1 MAPDLALSPFLFP
14 AHSVYDRMERSEM
27 RSQTKVLLVPFLLAV
42 TAPPSSALQA
52 PASSTASQQAHLHQ
66 QKADEY
72 LRDKRPDLAIPEFT
86 AVLTADPQ
94 NLDAQANLGVL
105 LFFAGKP
112 NEAEPHLRAALAI
125 NPSLAKLRML
135 LGTCEHRQGHLGDAR
150 RDITAALPQI
160 TDPKVRQQAGLE
172 IIEIDTALN
181 DMPAAADLATQL
193 KKDFPKDPEV
203 LFAAWS
209 VYSDLADEAVLDLS
223 LAAPQSAQMHQAM
236 AHVLIRE
243 RDNKAAIENLREA
256 LRINPALP
264 GAHYELA
271 ELLRLSTLPAD
282 KAEAADQYKLAIQYE
297 PNDAASLTRL
307 GDIAAESEDHASA
320 IARYKQALAA
330 QPNYINAE
338 IGLAYELNETGHPD
352 EAVPLLQQAIHNDP
366 MSMLAHFR
374 LSAVYRR
381 LHRPDDAKRE
391 LTEYEKLKTMKDN
404 LRNVYDTMRLDSPQG
419 KDVSR

>member
-1 MAPDLALSPFLFP
+1 
-14 AHSVYDRMERSEM
+14 M
-27 RSQTKVLLVPFLLAV
+27 RSQTKLLLGFLLL
-42 TAPPSSALQA
+42 TG
-52 PASSTASQQAHLHQ
+52 TASRPARAFARQAASDSSISQQIRLHQ
-66 QKADEY
+66 QKADAY
-72 LRDKRPDLAIPEFT
+72 LHDKKPELAIPEFA
-86 AVLTADPQ
+86 AVVAADPQ

-105 LFFAGKP
+105 LFFAGKAD
-112 NEAEPHLRAALAI
+112 EAEPHLRAALNI
-125 NPSLAKLRML
+125 DPSLAKLRML
-135 LGTCEHRQGHLGDAR
+135 LGTCEHRQGHLEDAR

-181 DMPAAADLATQL
+181 DLPAAADVATQM
-193 KKDFPKDPEV
+193 KKDFPNDPEV
-203 LFAAWS
+203 LFAAWR

-256 LRINPALP
+256 LKINPALP

-282 KAEAADQYKLAIQYE
+282 KAEAVEQYKLAVQYQ

-307 GDIAAESEDHASA
+307 GEVAGEAEDHTTAV
-320 IARYKQALAA
+320 ARYKQALAA
-330 QPNYINAE
+330 QPHYVDAL
-338 IGLAYELNETGHPD
+338 IGLAYELNETGHP
-352 EAVPLLQQAIHNDP
+352 EQAVPLLKSAISNDP

-374 LSAVYRR
+374 LSAVYRK
-381 LHRPDDAKRE
+381 LHQPEDAKRE
-391 LTEYEKLKTMKDN
+391 LGEYEKLKTMKDN

>member
-1 MAPDLALSPFLFP
+1 
-14 AHSVYDRMERSEM
+14 M
-27 RSQTKVLLVPFLLAV
+27 RSQTKFLLTPLLLAV
-42 TAPPSSALQA
+42 AAPGFGALQ
-52 PASSTASQQAHLHQ
+52 QATTPGSAEQARTHQ
-66 QKADEY
+66 QKADAY
-72 LRDKRPDLAIPEFT
+72 LRDKRPDLAIPEFS
-86 AVLTADPQ
+86 AVLATDPQ

-105 LFFAGKP
+105 LFFDGKP
-112 NEAEPHLRAALAI
+112 SEAEPHLQAALSI
-125 NPSLAKLRML
+125 DPSLAKLRML
-135 LGTCEHRQGHLGDAR
+135 LGTCEHHLGHLEDAR

-172 IIEIDTALN
+172 IIEIDTVLN
-181 DMPAAADLATQL
+181 DLPAAADVATQL
-193 KKDFPKDPEV
+193 KKDFPSDPEV
-203 LFAAWS
+203 LFAAWN
-209 VYSDLADEAVLDLS
+209 VYTDLADEAVLDLS

-256 LRINPALP
+256 LKINPALP

-282 KAEAADQYKLAIQYE
+282 KAEAAEQYKLAIQYQ

-307 GDIAAESEDHASA
+307 GDIAGENEDHTTA
-320 IARYKQALAA
+320 IARYKQALTA
-330 QPNYINAE
+330 QPNYTDAQ
-338 IGLAYELNETGHPD
+338 IGLAYELSETGHPD
-352 EAVPLLQQAIHNDP
+352 EAVPLLQQAINNDP

-391 LTEYEKLKTMKDN
+391 IAQYEKLKSMKDN

-419 KDVSR
+419 KDVSK

>member
-1 MAPDLALSPFLFP
+1 
-14 AHSVYDRMERSEM
+14 M
-27 RSQTKVLLVPFLLAV
+27 RSQTKFLLAPLLLAV
-42 TAPPSSALQA
+42 VATRSGALQQ
-52 PASSTASQQAHLHQ
+52 PSTSTASEQTRVHQ
-66 QKADEY
+66 QKADAY
-72 LRDKRPDLAIPEFT
+72 LRDKRPDLAIPEFS
-86 AVLTADPQ
+86 AVLEADPQ

-112 NEAEPHLRAALAI
+112 DEAEPHLRAALTI
-125 NPSLAKLRML
+125 DPTLAKLRML
-135 LGTCEHRQGHLGDAR
+135 LGTSEHRQGHLEDAR
-150 RDITAALPQI
+150 HDLVAALPQI

-181 DMPAAADLATQL
+181 DLPAAADVAAQM
-193 KKDFPKDPEV
+193 KKDFPQDPEV

-223 LAAPQSAQMHQAM
+223 IAAPHSAQMHQAM

-243 RDNKAAIENLREA
+243 RDNKAAVENLREA
-256 LRINPALP
+256 LKINPALP

-271 ELLRLSTLPAD
+271 ELLRLSTVPAD
-282 KAEAADQYKLAIQYE
+282 KAEAAEQYKLAIQYQ

-307 GDIAAESEDHASA
+307 GDIAGETEDHTTA

-330 QPNYINAE
+330 QPNYTDAE
-338 IGLAYELNETGHPD
+338 VGLAYELSETGHSD
-352 EAVPLLQQAIHNDP
+352 EAVPLLQQAINNDP

-374 LSAVYRR
+374 LSVVYRR

-391 LTEYEKLKTMKDN
+391 LAQYQSLKTMKDN

>member
-1 MAPDLALSPFLFP
+1 
-14 AHSVYDRMERSEM
+14 M
-27 RSQTKVLLVPFLLAV
+27 RSQTKVLLGSLIIAGMSVQCGATLR
-42 TAPPSSALQA
+42 
-52 PASSTASQQAHLHQ
+52 PASLPSQETRMGLTLEQASKGSAGPEQARSHQ
-66 QKADEY
+66 QKGDEY
-72 LRDKRPDLAIPEFT
+72 LREKRPDLAIPEFA
-86 AVLTADPQ
+86 AVVATEPG

-112 NEAEPHLRAALAI
+112 DEAEPHLRAALAI

-135 LGTCEHRQGHLGDAR
+135 LGTCEHRQGHLVDAR
-150 RDITAALPQI
+150 NDISTALPEI

-181 DMPAAADLATQL
+181 DLPAAATVAGQL
-193 KKDFPKDPEV
+193 KKDFPTDPEV
-203 LFAAWS
+203 LFAAWR

-223 LAAPQSAQMHQAM
+223 LAAPESAQMHQAM

-256 LRINPALP
+256 LKINPALP

-282 KAEAADQYKLAIQYE
+282 KAEATEQYKLAIQYQ

-307 GDIAAESEDHASA
+307 GEIAGEAEDHTTA
-320 IARYKQALAA
+320 ISRYKQALAA
-330 QPNYINAE
+330 QPQYADAL
-338 IGLAYELNETGHPD
+338 IGLAYELSETGHPD
-352 EAVPLLQQAIHNDP
+352 QAVPLLKQAISNDP
-366 MSMLAHFR
+366 LSMLAHFR

-381 LHRPDDAKRE
+381 LHQPEDAKRE
-391 LTEYEKLKTMKDN
+391 LAEYEKLKTMKDN
-404 LRNVYDTMRLDSPQG
+404 LRNIYDTMRLDSPQG

>member
-1 MAPDLALSPFLFP
+1 
-14 AHSVYDRMERSEM
+14 M
-27 RSQTKVLLVPFLLAV
+27 RSQTKVFLGLLIAGISAGPTRAGSVSIFL
-42 TAPPSSALQA
+42 PSSIRISALL
-52 PASSTASQQAHLHQ
+52 QQAAGGSSASAETHVHQ

-72 LRDKRPDLAIPEFT
+72 LRAKRPDLAIPEFA
-86 AVLTADPQ
+86 AVVAAEPG

-112 NEAEPHLRAALAI
+112 GEAEPHLRAALAI
-125 NPSLAKLRML
+125 DPSLAKLRML
-135 LGTCEHRQGHLGDAR
+135 LGTCEHRQGHLEDAR
-150 RDITAALPQI
+150 RDISAALPQI

-181 DMPAAADLATQL
+181 DLPSAAVEAAQL
-193 KKDFPKDPEV
+193 KKDFPTDPEV
-203 LFAAWS
+203 LFAAWQ
-209 VYSDLADEAVLDLS
+209 VYSDMADEAVLDLS

-256 LRINPALP
+256 LKINPALP

-271 ELLRLSTLPAD
+271 ELLRLSTVPGD
-282 KAEAADQYKLAIQYE
+282 KAEAAEQYKLAVQYQ

-307 GDIAAESEDHASA
+307 GEIAGEAEDHATA

-330 QPNYINAE
+330 QPQYTDAQ
-338 IGLAYELNETGHPD
+338 IGLAYELSESGHPD
-352 EAVPLLQQAIHNDP
+352 QAVPLLKQAISNEP

-381 LHRPDDAKRE
+381 LHQTEDAKRE
-391 LTEYEKLKTMKDN
+391 LAEYEKLKTMKDN
-404 LRNVYDTMRLDSPQG
+404 LRTIYDTMRLDSPQG
-419 KDVSR
+419 KDVSK